1 MLDTYENYIGKIIEK
16 ERTRRGLS
24 VNDVCNGICS
34 AAACSKLES
43 GEYAGGIHILRALC
57 QRLGINSDRCGTYLP
72 QAEYD
77 EMMDRLYILEYIK
90 DGKIDRA
97 EARLA
102 CYEKTYKKNPLNS
115 QFVLFMRGRLAEL
128 KLNNTKA
135 FEYYENAVQQ
145 TMPWYAD
152 RQNISC
158 LTIYEAYM
166 ILGVARI
173 KAKLHYETAAYNLYR
188 LLLNYCTNSNIEK
201 WILVCI
207 YPKAICEMIDIIG
220 IDKMGIMEVKDML
233 VHCENA
239 LNVLIDTSRLHYI
252 RPILRNII
260 SFKSRLGNNDDNIND
275 YEELLEAIE
284 KLFDKFGHEREL
296 FEWYPYYVDCE
307 FCCVNEL
314 IAERR
319 CMTGISIEELAGD
332 TQSSRN
338 VQRIIKGYV
347 SPSYNTSKKLLD
359 RLGLKGVLRS
369 DVIVGSGVEAYETLD
384 KALDCIAMS
393 KFEDAERLISQLR
406 TMFYSN
412 VEINNIVLEYLE
424 IWLQML
430 KDEVEFSEV
439 VNRLESLLPFKYS
452 EIGKYKYLV
461 KHERMILST
470 YIECLGK
477 MEKYEAIPDY
487 DKMTSWITNELSK
500 KQFASIFEDLNMR
513 YANLYGNA
521 GHYEK
526 SDRIA
531 EEGIRIEIECERMHC
546 LNTLLYCRAWNAGE
560 RGNVSENDKELCR
573 CAYEIAKLKKQNI
586 RMGLYRR
593 WLEKQ

>member
-1 MLDTYENYIGKIIEK
+1 MHP
-16 ERTRRGLS
+16 
-24 VNDVCNGICS
+24 VNV
-34 AAACSKLES
+34 
-43 GEYAGGIHILRALC
+43 YFPVF
-57 QRLGINSDRCGTYLP
+57 Q
-72 QAEYD
+72 
-77 EMMDRLYILEYIK
+77 
-90 DGKIDRA
+90 
-97 EARLA
+97 
-102 CYEKTYKKNPLNS
+102 
-115 QFVLFMRGRLAEL
+115 
-128 KLNNTKA
+128 
-135 FEYYENAVQQ
+135 
-145 TMPWYAD
+145 
-152 RQNISC
+152 
-158 LTIYEAYM
+158 
-166 ILGVARI
+166 
-173 KAKLHYETAAYNLYR
+173 
-188 LLLNYCTNSNIEK
+188 
-201 WILVCI
+201 
-207 YPKAICEMIDIIG
+207 
-220 IDKMGIMEVKDML
+220 
-233 VHCENA
+233 
-239 LNVLIDTSRLHYI
+239 
-252 RPILRNII
+252 
-260 SFKSRLGNNDDNIND
+260 
-275 YEELLEAIE
+275 
-284 KLFDKFGHEREL
+284 
-296 FEWYPYYVDCE
+296 
-307 FCCVNEL
+307 
-314 IAERR
+314 
-319 CMTGISIEELAGD
+319 
-332 TQSSRN
+332 
-338 VQRIIKGYV
+338 
-347 SPSYNTSKKLLD
+347 
-359 RLGLKGVLRS
+359 
-369 DVIVGSGVEAYETLD
+369 TLD

-513 YANLYGNA
+513 YANSYGNA